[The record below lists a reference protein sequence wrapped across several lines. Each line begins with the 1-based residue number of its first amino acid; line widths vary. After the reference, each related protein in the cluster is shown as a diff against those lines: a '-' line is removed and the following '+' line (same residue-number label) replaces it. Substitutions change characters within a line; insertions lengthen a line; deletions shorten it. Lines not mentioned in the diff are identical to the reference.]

1 MLPKI
6 SLQYILNTTDI
17 SNNLIEN
24 AICKYN
30 NHPNVIA
37 ITKYMKGAN
46 STFSVQTVAKEN
58 TTELSKN

>member
-46 STFSVQTVAKEN
+46 STF
-58 TTELSKN
+58 